1 MYRWHGVPG
10 VRPPVHVPVAGRTG
24 VRLPVHVPVACRT
37 LGEATS
43 KCSAPVARRIL
54 GEATGWEASCCVL
67 GEAPCRVRGIEERER
82 ERENRAGKLFE
93 RSLSP

>member
-1 MYRWHGVPG
+1 MYRWPGVLC
-10 VRPPVHVPVAGRTG
+10 VRPPVHVPVACC
-24 VRLPVHVPVACRT
+24 A

-43 KCSAPVARRIL
+43 RCSVPVARRII
-54 GEATGWEASCCVL
+54 GEATGWEARCRVL

-82 ERENRAGKLFE
+82 ERERENRVGKLFE